1 MLCFIELEVEKCTE
15 LIFLKLKIAL
25 KKNSYGVTHKQCVCV
40 GGGTCCPHVTEASAF
55 IYLLNLL
62 GYCSIDYPGGVCE
75 FDCITGPD
83 IRSFC
88 TPDGTWDPYPTCDG
102 DVR

>member
-1 MLCFIELEVEKCTE
+1 MVF
-15 LIFLKLKIAL
+15 
-25 KKNSYGVTHKQCVCV
+25 Q
-40 GGGTCCPHVTEASAF
+40 
-55 IYLLNLL
+55 

-102 DVR
+102 DIRFRPLSASYGRR

>member
-1 MLCFIELEVEKCTE
+1 VFE
-15 LIFLKLKIAL
+15 
-25 KKNSYGVTHKQCVCV
+25 
-40 GGGTCCPHVTEASAF
+40 
-55 IYLLNLL
+55 

-75 FDCITGPD
+75 FDCLSGPD

-102 DVR
+102 DIR

>member
-40 GGGTCCPHVTEASAF
+40 GGGH
-55 IYLLNLL
+55 LL
-62 GYCSIDYPGGVCE
+62 
-75 FDCITGPD
+75 
-83 IRSFC
+83 
-88 TPDGTWDPYPTCDG
+88 PT
-102 DVR
+102 RH